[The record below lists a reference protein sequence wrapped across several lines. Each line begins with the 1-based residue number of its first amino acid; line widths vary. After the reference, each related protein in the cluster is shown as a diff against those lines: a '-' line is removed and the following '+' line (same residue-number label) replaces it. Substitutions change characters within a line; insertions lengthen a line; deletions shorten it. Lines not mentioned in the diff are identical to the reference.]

1 MAGHHHHPHDHGH
14 PHGHSHGSGGN
25 WPFVVGMSLNLAFVG
40 VEVVFGLIAESTAL
54 LADAGHNL
62 GDVLALGVAWGGTL
76 LAKRQPSRQFTY
88 GMRGSSI
95 LAALVNAMLLMLVT
109 GGIAWEALQRLQ
121 SPVEV
126 ASKTVIIVAFCG
138 ILVNGASALL
148 FLRGQAHDINVRAA
162 FLHLAMDALVSLGVV
177 LVGVGVLFTGWSWLD
192 PAASLVISAI
202 IIVGTWGLLR
212 DTLRL
217 SLHAVPP
224 HVDADAVRGYLA
236 ATAGVTELHDLHIWG
251 MSTTETALTVHLVMP
266 QGHPGDG
273 VLAQLCHELR
283 ERFRIGHATIQVET
297 GDKAHP
303 CALAPDQ
310 VV

>member
-1 MAGHHHHPHDHGH
+1 MAGHPHHHGHDHPHDH
-14 PHGHSHGSGGN
+14 SHGAGGN
-25 WPFVVGMSLNLAFVG
+25 WPFAVGMAINLAFVA
-40 VEVVFGLIAESTAL
+40 VEAVFGLIAESTAL

-62 GDVLALGVAWGGTL
+62 GDVLALGLAWAGRA
-76 LAKRQPSRQFTY
+76 LAQRLPSRQFTY
-88 GMRGSSI
+88 GLRGSSI
-95 LAALVNAMLLMLVT
+95 LAALVNAMTLMLVT
-109 GGIAWEALQRLQ
+109 GAIAWEAIQRLQ
-121 SPVEV
+121 APVEV
-126 ASKTVIIVAFCG
+126 ASRTVIVVALCG
-138 ILVNGASALL
+138 IVVNGASALL
-148 FLRGQAHDINVRAA
+148 FLRDQAHDINVRAA
-162 FLHLAMDALVSLGVV
+162 FLHLATDALVSLGVV
-177 LVGVGVLFTGWSWLD
+177 LVGVGVLYTGWSWLD

-202 IIVGTWGLLR
+202 IIAGTWGLLR

-224 HVDADAVRGYLA
+224 HVDAEAVRGYLVDI
-236 ATAGVTELHDLHIWG
+236 AGVAEIHDLHIWG

-273 VLAQLCHELR
+273 VLAQLCHELH
-283 ERFRIGHATIQVET
+283 ERFRIGHATIQIET